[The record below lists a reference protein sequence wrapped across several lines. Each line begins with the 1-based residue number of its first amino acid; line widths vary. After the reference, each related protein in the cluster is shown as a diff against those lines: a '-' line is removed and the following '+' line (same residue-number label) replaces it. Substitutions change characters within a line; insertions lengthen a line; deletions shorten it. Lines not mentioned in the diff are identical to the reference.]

1 MENAVTQ
8 PSAPSPAKKKP
19 PSSPKKAKRNI
30 LTPSAAAEKSEP
42 PAAAAAA
49 AKHPHAAA
57 LKKMEA
63 DAVEILVKRTRELED
78 ECERLRKECERAAGS
93 FKLAWQEERA
103 AHQRDLEA
111 HAAAKALED
120 EATRKLTAELKA
132 AKDAIASNERR
143 IDELSEAAALASSRL
158 ASERSD
164 TQGQLRSMQRQLA
177 KARAEKGALCEEF
190 SSKLAALADPQ
201 RAAPS
206 TPHPQLTF
214 GSSSSSTPAPSL
226 SGYEALSVDPSQL
239 HAAMQ
244 QAASSTSNSS
254 PGRQSSVAG
263 DAADSSLLESGST
276 TNGIL
281 VNDGTVAGSSSSGG
295 GGGGD
300 LMISEMRGVG
310 TREERAIQG
319 MRLAQQLRN
328 AEGELEKASRLHQ
341 AKARR
346 VNELLSENEQLRL
359 QASTKVAACSEAEAA
374 AEKAKEEREVEVA
387 KVTMLTGQLARLQIK
402 HKERGEEIERL
413 NLERMRLAAQIDTLE
428 LQVREQ
434 EEEEGAWREV
444 GGGGVK
450 PTRRRGNGGAAAD
463 APASEWRPPLH
474 PASLLGSGGL
484 QPQKQKLQRPKRGG
498 GVGGRMEAATCH
510 GWGGGPTAE
519 AGQAP
524 GGGGAETARSEASTV
539 SDAEWPDEL
548 VLG

>member
-1 MENAVTQ
+1 
-8 PSAPSPAKKKP
+8 
-19 PSSPKKAKRNI
+19 
-30 LTPSAAAEKSEP
+30 
-42 PAAAAAA
+42 
-49 AKHPHAAA
+49 
-57 LKKMEA
+57 
-63 DAVEILVKRTRELED
+63 
-78 ECERLRKECERAAGS
+78 
-93 FKLAWQEERA
+93 
-103 AHQRDLEA
+103 
-111 HAAAKALED
+111 
-120 EATRKLTAELKA
+120 
-132 AKDAIASNERR
+132 
-143 IDELSEAAALASSRL
+143 
-158 ASERSD
+158 
-164 TQGQLRSMQRQLA
+164 
-177 KARAEKGALCEEF
+177 
-190 SSKLAALADPQ
+190 
-201 RAAPS
+201 
-206 TPHPQLTF
+206 
-214 GSSSSSTPAPSL
+214 
-226 SGYEALSVDPSQL
+226 
-239 HAAMQ
+239 MQ
-244 QAASSTSNSS
+244 QAASSTSHNS

-281 VNDGTVAGSSSSGG
+281 VNDGTVAGSSSSGGG

-346 VNELLSENEQLRL
+346 VNELLAENEQLRL

-374 AEKAKEEREVEVA
+374 AEKAKEEREVEVT

-450 PTRRRGNGGAAAD
+450 PTRRRGNGGAAAAAD

-498 GVGGRMEAATCH
+498 GVGGRM
-510 GWGGGPTAE
+510 
-519 AGQAP
+519 
-524 GGGGAETARSEASTV
+524 TARAMDGAAGLPQV
-539 SDAEWPDEL
+539 SAGWRRCGDGRRGEHGINAEWPDEL